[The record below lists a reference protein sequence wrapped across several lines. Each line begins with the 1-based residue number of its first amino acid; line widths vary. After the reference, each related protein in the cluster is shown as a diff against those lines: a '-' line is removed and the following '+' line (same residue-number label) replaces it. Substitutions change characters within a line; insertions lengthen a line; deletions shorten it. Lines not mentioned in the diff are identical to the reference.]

1 MEFKKPSKIILKPLL
16 LALAVLFTFMA
27 CSENPSTSPDAI
39 ISNNEVESQA
49 NLATQSN
56 HNVVE
61 IIAKHE
67 GDDYIFELSETEI
80 PSGWTTFRLKNES
93 HSTHFAYLPRI
104 PQGAID
110 GAAEDGA
117 ELLDYWV
124 EHITNPFQFFMD
136 VMLPGKEPRGSD
148 LSDKYTGD
156 VEEGEIFPP
165 WFGALSS
172 HGGPGFTAGM
182 TTSETT
188 IYLEEGEYIVEC
200 YVKNA
205 EGDFHSYLGM
215 IEHLTVSDEN
225 GSGEQEPPAYTSEV
239 TVSTNGIDFDRHIS
253 AGEHTFKV
261 TFEDQT
267 LYDHLI
273 GHDVHLI
280 RMDTGTSVEEVGK
293 WMSWMDPD
301 GLVSS
306 SSANSLG
313 PATFLG
319 GVQTMTAGSSGYFHV
334 ELEPGRYAW
343 VSEIPDPHSN
353 QMLEVFNVPKGEG
366 IGRGYTGRR

>member
-1 MEFKKPSKIILKPLL
+1 MELKKPSKIILKPFL

-27 CSENPSTSPDAI
+27 CSENPSTSHDAI

-49 NLATQSN
+49 NLATQSSP
-56 HNVVE
+56 NVVE
-61 IIAKHE
+61 ITAKHE
-67 GDDYIFELSETEI
+67 GDEYIFELSETKI

-136 VMLPGKEPRGSD
+136 SMLPGKEPRGSD
-148 LSDKYTGD
+148 LSDKYSD
-156 VEEGEIFPP
+156 VQQGEIFPP

-188 IYLEEGEYIVEC
+188 VYLGEGEYIVEC

-205 EGDFHSYLGM
+205 ENDFHSYLGM
-215 IEHLTVSDEN
+215 IELLTVSGEDNN
-225 GSGEQEPPAYTSEV
+225 GNGE
-239 TVSTNGIDFDRHIS
+239 
-253 AGEHTFKV
+253 
-261 TFEDQT
+261 
-267 LYDHLI
+267 
-273 GHDVHLI
+273 
-280 RMDTGTSVEEVGK
+280 
-293 WMSWMDPD
+293 
-301 GLVSS
+301 
-306 SSANSLG
+306 
-313 PATFLG
+313 
-319 GVQTMTAGSSGYFHV
+319 
-334 ELEPGRYAW
+334 
-343 VSEIPDPHSN
+343 
-353 QMLEVFNVPKGEG
+353 
-366 IGRGYTGRR
+366 

>member
-1 MEFKKPSKIILKPLL
+1 MNFLNYFNHTLLKPFTGV
-16 LALAVLFTFMA
+16 LAVIFIVAA
-27 CSENPSTSPDAI
+27 CSENPSTSYDAT
-39 ISNNEVESQA
+39 ISNNEVHSQA
-49 NLATQSN
+49 SLATQSN
-56 HNVVE
+56 PNVVE
-61 IIAKHE
+61 ITAKHE
-67 GDDYIFELSETEI
+67 GDEYIFELSETEI

-93 HSTHFAYLPRI
+93 HSTHFAYLPKL
-104 PQGAID
+104 PQAAID
-110 GAAEDGA
+110 GANNDEVD
-117 ELLDYWV
+117 LLDYWIQ
-124 EHITNPFQFFMD
+124 HITNPFQFFWD
-136 VMLPGKEPRGSD
+136 DMLPGKEPDVND
-148 LSDKYTGD
+148 LPTKYVDTF
-156 VEEGEIFPP
+156 FPP
-165 WFGALSS
+165 WFDDASS
-172 HGGPGFTAGM
+172 HGGPGLTAGM
-182 TTSETT
+182 TESETT
-188 IYLEEGEYIVEC
+188 VYLKEGEYIVEC

-205 EGDFHSYLGM
+205 ENDFHSYLGM
-215 IEHLTVSDEN
+215 IELLTVSDEN
-225 GSGEQEPPAYTSEV
+225 GPGEQDPPEYTSEV

-267 LYDHLI
+267 LYDHML

-280 RMDTGTSVEEVGK
+280 RMDTGTSVAEVGK

-319 GVQTMTAGSSGYFHV
+319 GVQTMTAGSHGYFHV

-353 QMLEVFNVPKGEG
+353 QMLEVFNVPRGEAT
-366 IGRGYTGRR
+366 GRGQTGRR